1 MDHAG
6 RDDSV
11 SPMWV
16 QTTSR
21 RRASE
26 RLLFPLSSPG
36 FRLMS
41 QLPSLG
47 SADAANLAGP
57 LRAEAARLGFARI
70 GIAAA
75 TAPPRHDVFQAWLDR
90 GFAGV
95 MEAWLKRHEP
105 LRGDPQSL
113 LAGARS
119 VIMLATDYSAVAPG
133 DAAEPVEQ
141 GRGRVSRYAWGDDY
155 HDLLRTRV
163 NTLAAWLRE
172 QVPGCATR
180 GVVDSAPLAER
191 EFGWLAGLGWFG
203 KNTML
208 IHPAAGSFFFLTGL
222 LTDLELPVDEPIVV
236 DHCGTCTA
244 CLDACPTGA
253 LPAPRV
259 LDARKCIS
267 ALTIE
272 DHGPIADDLRAG
284 LGDWVFGCDIC
295 QDVCPWNRHAPM
307 TDEPAFQPRGGE
319 ATLSLAE
326 LLTLDEAGFRQRFNA
341 APILRA
347 KRVGLAR
354 SAAIALGNR
363 PDPAAAAALEQAL
376 RDPEQVVRDAAAWAV
391 EQWIAQGGE
400 LADLATTIVR
410 RAEEQRATG

>member
-1 MDHAG
+1 
-6 RDDSV
+6 
-11 SPMWV
+11 
-16 QTTSR
+16 
-21 RRASE
+21 
-26 RLLFPLSSPG
+26 
-36 FRLMS
+36 MS
-41 QLPSLG
+41 QSPSLAPSQT
-47 SADAANLAGP
+47 SALAAAVRDQAAG
-57 LRAEAARLGFARI
+57 LGFARV

-75 TAPPRHDVFQAWLDR
+75 GPPPRQEVFRHWIAQ
-90 GFAGV
+90 GHAGI

-105 LRGDPQSL
+105 LRGDPEL
-113 LAGARS
+113 LLPGARS
-119 VIMLATDYSAVAPG
+119 VIMLATDYSAVASG
-133 DAAEPVEQ
+133 DAAEPVQQ
-141 GRGRVSRYAWGDDY
+141 GRGKMSRYAWGDDY
-155 HDLLRTRV
+155 HNLLRTRV
-163 NTLAAWLRE
+163 NTLAAWLQE

-222 LTDLELPVDEPIVV
+222 LTDLVLPVDEPIEV

-272 DHGPIADDLRAG
+272 DHGPIADDLRPG
-284 LGDWVFGCDIC
+284 MGEWVFGCDIC
-295 QDVCPWNRHAPM
+295 QDVCPWNRHAPV
-307 TDEPAFQPRGGE
+307 TDEPAFQPRHGE

-326 LLTLDEAGFRQRFNA
+326 MLTLDEAGFRRRFKGS
-341 APILRA
+341 PILRA
-347 KRVGLAR
+347 KRRGLAR

-376 RDPEQVVRDAAAWAV
+376 EDPEAVVRDAAAWALG
-391 EQWIAQGGE
+391 QWIARGGD
-400 LADLATTIVR
+400 AKDIATAISR
-410 RAEEQRATG
+410 RAGDQQLTG

>member
-1 MDHAG
+1 
-6 RDDSV
+6 
-11 SPMWV
+11 
-16 QTTSR
+16 
-21 RRASE
+21 
-26 RLLFPLSSPG
+26 
-36 FRLMS
+36 MS
-41 QLPSLG
+41 QSPSLAPSQA
-47 SADAANLAGP
+47 SALAAAVHDQ
-57 LRAEAARLGFARI
+57 AARLGFARV
-70 GIAAA
+70 GIAA
-75 TAPPRHDVFQAWLDR
+75 TGPPPRQEVFRHWIAQ
-90 GFAGV
+90 GHAGV

-105 LRGDPQSL
+105 LRGDPQL
-113 LAGARS
+113 LLPGVRS
-119 VIMLATDYSAVAPG
+119 VIMLAADYSAVTSG
-133 DAAEPVEQ
+133 GVAEPVEQ

-155 HDLLRTRV
+155 HDLLRKRV
-163 NTLAAWLRE
+163 NTLAAWLQE

-222 LTDLELPVDEPIVV
+222 LTDLVLPVDEPIKV

-272 DHGPIADDLRAG
+272 DHGPISEDLRPG
-284 LGDWVFGCDIC
+284 MEEWVFGCDIC
-295 QDVCPWNRHAPM
+295 QDVCPWNRHAPV
-307 TDEPAFQPRGGE
+307 TEEPAFQPRHGE
-319 ATLSLAE
+319 TTLSLAE
-326 LLTLDEAGFRQRFNA
+326 LLTLDEAGFRQRFKGS
-341 APILRA
+341 PILRA

-363 PDPAAAAALEQAL
+363 PDPAAATALEQAL
-376 RDPEQVVRDAAAWAV
+376 KDPEAVVREAAAWALG
-391 EQWIAQGGE
+391 QWIAKAVMVDWAQE
-400 LADLATTIVR
+400 CLR
-410 RAEEQRATG
+410 RYSHSAVSSMSAAGSRPGASTA

>member
-1 MDHAG
+1 
-6 RDDSV
+6 
-11 SPMWV
+11 
-16 QTTSR
+16 
-21 RRASE
+21 
-26 RLLFPLSSPG
+26 
-36 FRLMS
+36 MS
-41 QLPSLG
+41 HLPSL
-47 SADAANLAGP
+47 APTEAANLVET
-57 LRAEAARLGFARI
+57 LRAKAARLGFARI

-75 TAPPRHDVFQAWLDR
+75 GPPPRQEEFRRWLAQ
-90 GFAGV
+90 GHAGV
-95 MEAWLKRHEP
+95 MENWLKRHEP
-105 LRGDPQSL
+105 LRGDPQRL
-113 LAGARS
+113 LVGVRS

-155 HDLLRTRV
+155 HDLLRARV

-208 IHPAAGSFFFLTGL
+208 IHPAAGSFFFLSGL
-222 LTDLELPVDEPIVV
+222 LTDLVLPVDAPIEV

-267 ALTIE
+267 AVTIE
-272 DHGPIADDLRAG
+272 DHGPVPDELRAG

-295 QDVCPWNRHAPM
+295 QDVCPWNRHAPVSH
-307 TDEPAFQPRGGE
+307 EPAFQPRGGD
-319 ATLSLAE
+319 TSLSLAE
-326 LLTLDEAGFRQRFNA
+326 ILTLDDVGFRRRFQGS
-341 APILRA
+341 PVLRA
-347 KRVGLAR
+347 KRAGLAR

-363 PDPAAAAALEQAL
+363 PDPEAAPALAQAL
-376 RDPEQVVRDAAAWAV
+376 RDPEPVVRDAVAWAL
-391 EQWIAQGGE
+391 EQWIAKGGA
-400 LADLATTIVR
+400 LAEAAAGIVR
-410 RAEEQRATG
+410 RAKGERATG